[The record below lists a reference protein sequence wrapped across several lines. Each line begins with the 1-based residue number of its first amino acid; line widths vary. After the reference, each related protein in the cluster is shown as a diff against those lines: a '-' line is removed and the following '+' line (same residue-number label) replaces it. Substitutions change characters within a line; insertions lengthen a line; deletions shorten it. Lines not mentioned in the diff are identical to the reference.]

1 MIPTYDGGATIEQ
14 TLGSVLQQDPGTAAM
29 QIEVVDDGSPRRDVQ
44 ALVRSVAGDRVVYFQ
59 QQRNVGHVAN
69 FNTCIARARVR
80 LVHLLHDDDLVRP
93 GFYAAMQRPFLD
105 RPEIGAA
112 FCRNAYIDDVGA
124 VIGASPLQREKAG
137 VWDDALRM
145 ITAHQPIQTPVV
157 VVRRSV
163 CASARR
169 VRQPDALLRR
179 SLGDVGSDR
188 GAPFRGCEPRTLAE
202 YRVREASLTSRSLER
217 ADKIRDLQRSIEI
230 YRAYL
235 PDAEQAEIARRARQ
249 LAALWGCSQ
258 TRRLVRARRVTAAV
272 RQALAVLRCSTSPKV
287 VRKLA
292 AVMITSTAR
301 ELRRAVG
308 QAHPPEILRKYG
320 GIAD

>member
-163 CASARR
+163 CEALGGFDSRMR
-169 VRQPDALLRR
+169 FCGEDWEMWVRIAAHH
-179 SLGDVGSDR
+179 SV
-188 GAPFRGCEPRTLAE
+188 ACEPRTLAE
-202 YRVREASLTSRSLER
+202 YRVREASLTARSLER
-217 ADKIRDLQRSIEI
+217 ADNIRDLQRSIEI